1 MDVSSLSTLMA
12 QDNLFT
18 QAGAAVARKGLDQQ
32 KLDGQNLMKLID
44 SASGAFADP
53 SLGTKIDTFA

>member
-1 MDVSSLSTLMA
+1 MA